1 MSPNNDEDAERVS
14 FTELMALERIDAT
27 TFRSIARPYAPG
39 NGNRAFGGHVYAQ
52 AVYAAA
58 QTVGEGFLVHV
69 CRCHP
74 PTSPMHAVFFSP
86 IDMFILWA

>member
-1 MSPNNDEDAERVS
+1 MS

-39 NGNRAFGGHVYAQ
+39 NGNTAFGGHVYAQ

-58 QTVGEGFLVHV
+58 QTVGKGFLVHV
-69 CRCHP
+69 CRCPQAHGLFSC
-74 PTSPMHAVFFSP
+74 TARFSRCVRQSPH
-86 IDMFILWA
+86 D